1 MGGVSPKI
9 HQWMFKQK
17 AFWKHKSRSRSG
29 FCAYKMLFLLLHRS
43 LIIIILPLY
52 LRPLMKKLIPL
63 LFIIILLGS
72 CKKTA
77 EKIGED
83 LVVKAMTDGQWKI
96 TKFTQNSTDITSN
109 FSGYKFQYYSNK
121 TVDAILNGV
130 KDRSGNWGWK
140 CFSND
145 YLGRFSRVASTNLT
159 NKRNLE
165 YYRQRVDICRGKA
178 DQRDRGKDLTIR

>member
-1 MGGVSPKI
+1 
-9 HQWMFKQK
+9 
-17 AFWKHKSRSRSG
+17 
-29 FCAYKMLFLLLHRS
+29 
-43 LIIIILPLY
+43 
-52 LRPLMKKLIPL
+52 MKKLIPL

-96 TKFTQNSTDITSN
+96 TKFTQNSTDITSS

-130 KDRSGNWGWK
+130 TERSGVWDGNANDMTTWANFAGAPNPISLINGTWNITDSGWTYVEAK
-140 CFSND
+140 QTSGTEVKTLRLD
-145 YLGRFSRVASTNLT
+145 
-159 NKRNLE
+159 K
-165 YYRQRVDICRGKA
+165 Q
-178 DQRDRGKDLTIR
+178 